1 MIEYYFPRPHLPGLG
16 EKGGFKMAKPK
27 MTAFEA
33 QERAENLAFQAL
45 VGSLAADANREALTD
60 VERVKKKYARSF
72 LKKIERWRKE
82 KMKQILEE
90 YDIEG

>member
-1 MIEYYFPRPHLPGLG
+1 
-16 EKGGFKMAKPK
+16 MAKPK

-33 QERAENLAFQAL
+33 QERAENSAFQAL

-60 VERVKKKYARSF
+60 TDVERKKYARSL

-82 KMKQILEE
+82 KMKQIFEE

>member
-1 MIEYYFPRPHLPGLG
+1 
-16 EKGGFKMAKPK
+16 MAKPI
-27 MTAFEA
+27 MRAFEA
-33 QERAENLAFQAL
+33 HERAETSAFQSL

-60 VERVKKKYARSF
+60 VERVKKIYARSL

-82 KMKQILEE
+82 KMKQIFEE